1 MSTDNKSLYLLRGI
15 SGSGKSTLA
24 KEIVQQEGK
33 EGIIVSADDYFINP
47 QTKKYEFRGDKIPA
61 AHQWAQNKAFNAM
74 RQGVSP
80 ILIDNTNTQ
89 CWEAKPYVEE
99 ALKQGYN
106 VVIREPQTPWAKN
119 AEELAKRN
127 VHGVPL
133 DKIREML
140 KRWDN
145 DFTVE
150 SIMKSKSKFKRKNNA
165 NDDPNKRQKMNEN
178 VYAAVMQDGSSEVR
192 NMSGYIGIFGPKIE
206 ETLSKNPD
214 ELVPKDYE
222 AKRVRRDGNEHHLTV
237 FFKPE
242 FKKVTD
248 KLVTVYAER
257 VKELKQKNGED
268 KYKGYA
274 GLEKL
279 WLDVL
284 VAEVPCDWK
293 SLGVGSVKQG
303 AEESFFQVIEWPAA
317 NDFRTKFGLDKKDF
331 HLSLGFKNVDIHN
344 VDKGPNSLVWR
355 H

>member
-1 MSTDNKSLYLLRGI
+1 
-15 SGSGKSTLA
+15 
-24 KEIVQQEGK
+24 
-33 EGIIVSADDYFINP
+33 
-47 QTKKYEFRGDKIPA
+47 
-61 AHQWAQNKAFNAM
+61 
-74 RQGVSP
+74 
-80 ILIDNTNTQ
+80 
-89 CWEAKPYVEE
+89 
-99 ALKQGYN
+99 
-106 VVIREPQTPWAKN
+106 
-119 AEELAKRN
+119 
-127 VHGVPL
+127 
-133 DKIREML
+133 
-140 KRWDN
+140 
-145 DFTVE
+145 
-150 SIMKSKSKFKRKNNA
+150 MKSKSKFKRKNNA

-178 VYAAVMQDGSSEVR
+178 VYAAVMQDGSSEIR